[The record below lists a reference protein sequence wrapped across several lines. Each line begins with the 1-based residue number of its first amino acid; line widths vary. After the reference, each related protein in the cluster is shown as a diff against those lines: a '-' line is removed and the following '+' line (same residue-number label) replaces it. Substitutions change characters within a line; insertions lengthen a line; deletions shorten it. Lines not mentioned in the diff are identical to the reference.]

1 MSIAEEI
8 ATPKAKRQKKG
19 KNLLPIYLR
28 LRALID
34 PLTGAKIKA
43 WTPAFKSDRM
53 MCRERDYR
61 IDEIYRADISQR
73 RNPKFNGLVHGL
85 GKLVCLNVEGFE
97 NLDHHGAIKRLQR
110 ESGVFCEQQDIDASP
125 VIEAVLAAARSLLGD
140 AAAKMLAAVLP
151 SIKTI
156 RVTVAQSLAY
166 DSMDEVA
173 FHELWQGISKY
184 LIATYWP
191 GLEESAIE
199 SMIGLLP
206 ETPT

>member
-1 MSIAEEI
+1 MSVAEEI
-8 ATPKAKRQKKG
+8 ATLKVKRHKKG
-19 KNLLPIYLR
+19 KNLLPVYLE
-28 LRALID
+28 LRALIEPD
-34 PLTGAKIKA
+34 TGEEIKGWVA
-43 WTPAFKSDRM
+43 AYQSDRM
-53 MCRERDYR
+53 MCKERGYR
-61 IDEIYRADISQR
+61 IGEVYRADISQK

-140 AAAKMLAAVLP
+140 AAARMLAAVLP
-151 SIKTI
+151 SIKSI
-156 RVTVAQSLAY
+156 RVTVAQSIAY
-166 DSMDEVA
+166 DSLDEAA
-173 FHELWQGISKY
+173 FHELWHGICKH

-199 SMIGLLP
+199 SMIEVMP
-206 ETPT
+206 ESPT